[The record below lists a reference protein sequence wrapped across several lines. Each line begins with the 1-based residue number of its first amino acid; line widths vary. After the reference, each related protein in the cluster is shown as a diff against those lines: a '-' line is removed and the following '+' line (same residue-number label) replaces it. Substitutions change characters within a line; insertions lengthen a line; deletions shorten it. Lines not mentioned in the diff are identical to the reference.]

1 MKIIQATTSKNRVN
15 GVSIRNAVEIG
26 MIMFITLS
34 ALQFLAIFLHFLELN
49 ALQCSYFKLSDKVAE
64 SNNLNNN
71 FTDNLS
77 DKKLVEQCAHE
88 NSFCY
93 SLWHYDVNDPFNTS
107 QYHIVEK
114 GCLYNQRDILCDSS
128 QCISTIK
135 PTGALNSTR
144 FCCCYENMCNINYS
158 IVSNDLSDDDDT
170 DDDDDDDSEF
180 DFNPV
185 DINHNG
191 NRNARYVILA
201 FVFVLF
207 ISAVIIFFILCYKS
221 AMVLYPSSNILNKGK
236 TMDSLNLLE
245 SQSRSITPAPFFR
258 SACSIN
264 VEDLTLDEII
274 GKGRYGTVWKG
285 RLGNLTVAIK
295 TVSNENKHVLVNE
308 CRIYSLPFMAH
319 SSLPQYY
326 GCQERIMVDNNYIER
341 CMVIEYAHLGSL
353 NSYLK
358 EHTIDWT
365 RFCMMVKTLVQ
376 GLAHLHTEITKD
388 GKHKPAIVH
397 RDLSS
402 RNVIIKADGT
412 CMICDFQHAVCFV
425 NNKPLTN
432 EDRVISLVG
441 TLRYLAPEK
450 LDNAFN
456 LSHCESALKQADIYS
471 FGLLLWEMASRC
483 SDLYQGIDVPNYKM
497 PFEHELG
504 LKPTFDQMKVLVSRH
519 KARPLFPDIWKNSNP
534 AIRLLKETIV
544 ECWDQEPEARLT
556 ALCIAERIG
565 ELPILWKRYKMET
578 LTNCCVVSSLQQQLK
593 EIQCNLNGNISNNNN
608 NVKHQDVCNNNK
620 LSTLNDSIDSKYACS
635 NYYINKFENS
645 LHYKYNSQHYLLHHP
660 YHNHHFHQLNVCNIK
675 KQDNSTI
682 EKNMHAA
689 ANMSVKS
696 IQPKLTLPLQPHQ
709 ARNPCIERNLMLET
723 SDEHDGLLEQGLK
736 FQTKPLMNANVTNIN
751 GHNETRDEDLNYSET
766 RNLIRTTLPL
776 PISYVQNPV
785 RSTANE
791 SNNRTKDVNKF
802 QNCNKSVQLMSKI
815 SLLEYIKQKLNL
827 SNVGNQQCSQNQCK
841 TTTNLTTNNVK
852 RLCCNQP
859 NISDNGKENR
869 NENNLNINAELDH
882 LLYAQKEAQCSNNET
897 NGLDDGHIYTDDK
910 NLSTRE
916 NNGDNSTLALNSSS
930 MISNEHE
937 LSLISA
943 DYTIIMDDKNGKL
956 VDKDNNC
963 NHYHNQMGTTT
974 TNLLNATR
982 NESHQL
988 TFRVDE
994 DKLSQQSSSESHLN
1008 ESQWISS

>member
-1 MKIIQATTSKNRVN
+1 
-15 GVSIRNAVEIG
+15 
-26 MIMFITLS
+26 
-34 ALQFLAIFLHFLELN
+34 
-49 ALQCSYFKLSDKVAE
+49 
-64 SNNLNNN
+64 
-71 FTDNLS
+71 
-77 DKKLVEQCAHE
+77 
-88 NSFCY
+88 
-93 SLWHYDVNDPFNTS
+93 
-107 QYHIVEK
+107 
-114 GCLYNQRDILCDSS
+114 
-128 QCISTIK
+128 
-135 PTGALNSTR
+135 
-144 FCCCYENMCNINYS
+144 
-158 IVSNDLSDDDDT
+158 
-170 DDDDDDDSEF
+170 
-180 DFNPV
+180 
-185 DINHNG
+185 
-191 NRNARYVILA
+191 
-201 FVFVLF
+201 
-207 ISAVIIFFILCYKS
+207 
-221 AMVLYPSSNILNKGK
+221 
-236 TMDSLNLLE
+236 MDSLNLLE

-675 KQDNSTI
+675 KQDNSTM

>member
-1 MKIIQATTSKNRVN
+1 
-15 GVSIRNAVEIG
+15 
-26 MIMFITLS
+26 MFIALS

-135 PTGALNSTR
+135 PTGALN
-144 FCCCYENMCNINYS
+144 I
-158 IVSNDLSDDDDT
+158 
-170 DDDDDDDSEF
+170 
-180 DFNPV
+180 

-937 LSLISA
+937 LSLKSA

-956 VDKDNNC
+956 VDEDNNC